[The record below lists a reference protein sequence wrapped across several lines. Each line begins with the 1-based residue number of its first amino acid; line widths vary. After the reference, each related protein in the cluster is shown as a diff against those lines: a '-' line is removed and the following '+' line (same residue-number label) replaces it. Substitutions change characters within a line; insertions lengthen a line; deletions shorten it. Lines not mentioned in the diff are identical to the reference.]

1 MIKGSIS
8 SIINTGITAGTHAAG
23 VSVAVGSLAVVAAV
37 AVGFLFMF
45 NEAAY
50 QKGAQRRAFRGFM
63 PAAPK
68 AEPAQ
73 KEQTGVATVA
83 AFAAEDTTQPAF
95 AGELIAVVK
104 DLAARVMLGQ
114 APVAELIA
122 MLDMLERMG
131 VKVKGL
137 FNIGPAFHSPKL
149 ADEKD
154 LQTA

>member
-1 MIKGSIS
+1 MIKGSIT
-8 SIINTGITAGTHAAG
+8 SIINVGAQ
-23 VSVAVGSLAVVAAV
+23 VSSSTLAVGALTVAAAV

-50 QKGAQRRAFRGFM
+50 QKGAQRRAFGGHM
-63 PAAPK
+63 PAKQPETAPAK
-68 AEPAQ
+68 QE
-73 KEQTGVATVA
+73 TGVATVA

-104 DLAARVMLGQ
+104 DLATRVMAGQ

-137 FNIGPAFHSPKL
+137 FSIGPAYHSPKL
-149 ADEKD
+149 VDEKD